1 MSEVTLHNSSQL
13 IEDGWLNLVS
23 KYFPDDNIS
32 LMKAGLFGY
41 VNEIMAQE
49 IKNSVY
55 HKNFIYDE
63 YLLNTAST
71 AKSIYNFAK
80 IYNVPVDNASP
91 AKVSAVLSV
100 RESDLPK
107 EKVSVNNIADNG
119 NIEQSILSKK
129 TVFSLNGLNFILP
142 YDIQILFN
150 RNITDTS
157 KYIVTARYVIEDEEY
172 FPYLEVNTSILKTWE
187 DIYNGE
193 KYIYI
198 KVDLYQLTCKTKTA
212 LVINE
217 SNLYN
222 TFYKFAFEGQL
233 AYFNLFYEHN
243 GVTEKI
249 NVMNNNNYSLAND
262 QKYCYYNI
270 IDSETLE
277 ISFSS
282 LFNSFK
288 PEYGARLLVDIY
300 TTEGLRGNLG
310 TVSDLSVTYAIN
322 DFENSTPILIQPV
335 TDCFGGRDKSNLLEL
350 KKKIINKNL
359 TRNAIVTEGDLNN
372 FFNTINTAEGVNNS
386 EVRFI
391 KKRNDVLRKVYGA
404 YVLLRDTNNVIMPT
418 RTINNLIIS
427 KNQMSEMTGSN
438 PASFTIPE
446 RSIIV
451 YDTEV
456 SNYFLVTKEVEIKK
470 YINNSKYLLYTIPY
484 LVSINTENY
493 LSAKY
498 FKTYTN
504 LDVDLEYK
512 YVNKDIPYK
521 FMINSFSV
529 VRNSLENE
537 VYKLSL
543 NFNTNIALTEESL
556 SRIKIRGVLKDPLGN
571 PYGYFEFNRSDN
583 KNLLYEANLSTEKYD
598 GVNDEKL
605 NIYNSLFKIST
616 EPIVNPDGSTSL
628 RNCYIEEGS
637 NIEIQVLF
645 KSKYS
650 SYKYGEANNMPDLIT
665 ADDDKYASA
674 CVFYNDSSIELFR
687 NVTKLTDSIVVP
699 SSVDGSSLVIKSIP
713 VLEHTY
719 FKNNAVQIY
728 RTLDTFH
735 KLLEGNINKLEVNTD
750 IDMKLFNTHGPS
762 EMLYTKVKIDN
773 LTGNKEYVYLDRLDV
788 DLNLNIYL
796 ESPIGDDEKESI
808 SKYLS
813 GYLESLNKKGVIA
826 ISNIISKLEKKFD
839 VISYI
844 EWNSINGDYYQKI
857 VNIEYDNSIDYN
869 FTPEFVNIRKGL
881 SSIDSI
887 SSSEKKYNYSL
898 TINYK

>member
-1 MSEVTLHNSSQL
+1 MSEITLYNSSQL
-13 IEDGWLNLVS
+13 IENEWLNLVS
-23 KYFPDDNIS
+23 KYFPDDDIS

-91 AKVSAVLSV
+91 AKVSAILSI

-107 EKVSVNNIADNG
+107 ERIALDNIADNG
-119 NIEQSILSKK
+119 NIEQSIISKK
-129 TVFSLNGLNFILP
+129 TVFSLNNIGFILP
-142 YDIQILFN
+142 YNIQILFN
-150 RNITDTS
+150 RNITDSS
-157 KYIVTARYVIEDEEY
+157 KYIVTARYMIEDEDY
-172 FPYLEVNTSILKTWE
+172 FPYLELNNSILKTW
-187 DIYNGE
+187 DDVYNGE

-243 GVTEKI
+243 GVTEK
-249 NVMNNNNYSLAND
+249 VKVLNNNNYSLTDNE
-262 QKYCYYNI
+262 KYCYYNI

-277 ISFSS
+277 VSFSS

-288 PEYGARLLVDIY
+288 PEYGSRLLLDIY
-300 TTEGLRGNLG
+300 TTEGSRGNLG
-310 TVSDLSVTYAIN
+310 TVSNLSVSYAIN
-322 DFENSTPILIQPV
+322 DFETSTPILVQPV
-335 TDCFGGRDKSNLLEL
+335 TDCYGGKDKSDLLEL

-372 FFNTINTAEGVNNS
+372 FFNTINLAEGVNNS

-391 KKRNDVLRKVYGA
+391 KKRNDVLRKIYGA
-404 YVLLRDTNNVIMPT
+404 YVLLRDTNNVVIPT
-418 RTINNLIIS
+418 RTINSLTIS
-427 KNQMSEMTGSN
+427 KNQMDEMTGTN
-438 PASFTIPE
+438 PACFSIPE
-446 RSIIV
+446 RGIVV
-451 YDTEV
+451 YDTEA

-493 LSAKY
+493 LGAKY

-512 YVNKDIPYK
+512 YVNNDIPYK
-521 FMINSFSV
+521 FMINSFSI

-543 NFNTNIALTEESL
+543 NFNTNISLTQESL
-556 SRIKIRGVLKDPLGN
+556 DNIKIRGILKDPLGN
-571 PYGYFEFNRSDN
+571 PYGYFEFHRSDE

-598 GVNDEKL
+598 GVNDDKL

-628 RNCYIEEGS
+628 RNCYIEEGTS
-637 NIEIQVLF
+637 IEIQVIY

-650 SYKYGEANNMPDLIT
+650 SYKYGEANNMPDLVT
-665 ADDDKYASA
+665 ADDDKFATA
-674 CVFYNDSSIELFR
+674 CVFYNNSTIELFK
-687 NVTKLTDSIVVP
+687 NVTKLTDSTVVP
-699 SSVDGSSLVIKSIP
+699 SSVDGSSLVIKSVP
-713 VLEHTY
+713 VIEYNY
-719 FKNNAVQIY
+719 FRNNAVQIY
-728 RTLDTFH
+728 RTLDNFH
-735 KLLEGNINKLEVNTD
+735 NILEGNMNKLEVNTD
-750 IDMKLFNTHGPS
+750 IDMKFFNTHGPS
-762 EMLYTKVKIDN
+762 EMLYTKVKTDN
-773 LTGNKEYVYLDRLDV
+773 LTGAKEYVYLDRLDV
-788 DLNLNIYL
+788 DLNLTIYL
-796 ESPIGDDEKESI
+796 ETIISDEDKESI
-808 SKYLS
+808 SKFLS
-813 GYLESLNKKGVIA
+813 DYLESLNKKGVIA

-844 EWNSINGDYYQKI
+844 EWNSINGEYYQKI
-857 VNIEYDNSIDYN
+857 VNVEYDNNIDYD
-869 FTPEFVNIRKGL
+869 FTPEYVNIRKGL
-881 SSIDSI
+881 ASIDTLD
-887 SSSEKKYNYSL
+887 SSEKKYNYSL